1 MDQFGM
7 GASDAGPGV
16 TYRLGE
22 LMAPGGDD
30 ERGSEVADTVVTAVA
45 LLFALGAPRKAM
57 FRLGALRLKPAAV
70 RPSSTR

>member
-16 TYRLGE
+16 TYRRGE

-30 ERGSEVADTVVTAVA
+30 ERGSEVPRHC
-45 LLFALGAPRKAM
+45 GACS
-57 FRLGALRLKPAAV
+57 GALV
-70 RPSSTR
+70 RPRCAEKSDVSPRWAQIAAGGG